1 MQPEITIVPLM
12 QMASGDRLSLQTYC
26 FQGATPGKK
35 VYIQANLHGAEL
47 AGNAVVYALIEFF
60 SQLDAAQ
67 LKGEVLLLPLCNPLG
82 VNQRAHHFV
91 SGRFNPYDG
100 RDWNRIHWD
109 YEKTGA
115 DIPAFAKAH
124 LKDSPEQIIHAFR
137 QQIGL
142 AFQRELETLR
152 SPAGVTIHQLY
163 RTQLQALALDADY
176 LVDLHSSTNE
186 GLTYLYYFDRR
197 ADSAR
202 TFGLDFGTL
211 LDQYD
216 GDAFDEAFIKP
227 WLALETAFEQ
237 LNRPLKLDIEAFTLE
252 LGTGMQ
258 LNADAV
264 KRGIVGV
271 QSYLLSK
278 GMLPSVECLEVN
290 ESAVRFARHSRVTKY
305 YATAGGLVQWRL
317 KPGTAVKKDQRLYQ
331 LLIYNKAGGLP
342 QVVDTDA
349 IADGLIF
356 DVSTNHAVN
365 QGEYVMAVVPFDE
378 SL

>member
-82 VNQRAHHFV
+82 VNQRTHHFV

-152 SPAGVTIHQLY
+152 SPAGVPIHQLY

-227 WLALETAFEQ
+227 WLALEMAFEQ
-237 LNRPLKLDIEAFTLE
+237 LHHPLRLDIEAFTLE

-258 LNADAV
+258 IDADAV
-264 KRGIVGV
+264 KRGIAGV
-271 QSYLLSK
+271 QNYLVHK
-278 GMLPSVECLEVN
+278 GMLPSIEPPRVN
-290 ESAVRFARHSRVTKY
+290 ESAVKFAHHSRVIKY
-305 YATAGGLVQWRL
+305 YATAGGLVQQRL
-317 KPGTAVKKDQRLYQ
+317 KPGTTVKKDQRLYQ
-331 LLIYNKAGGLP
+331 LLVYNKSGDLP